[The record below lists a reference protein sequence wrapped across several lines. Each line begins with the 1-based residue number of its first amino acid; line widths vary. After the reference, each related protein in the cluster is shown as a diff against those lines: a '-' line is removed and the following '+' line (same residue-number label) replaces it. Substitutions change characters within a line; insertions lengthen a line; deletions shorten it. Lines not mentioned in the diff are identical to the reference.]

1 MEGDSTALDD
11 LDNAGNENWKK
22 GGKIWL
28 ENPRNSFQQKKRCW
42 NLQLLQKIN
51 PKYQIWYLFH
61 LGICIFLCKIH
72 SVVIHKSCL
81 RFYKGTKNQNS
92 WCRFQLPFKN
102 FSFTLDLSEAEEL
115 LLLSLISFTL
125 LPDIRESN
133 VDLTSL
139 LRFCKKIKNT

>member
-1 MEGDSTALDD
+1 MTWIMPVMKTG
-11 LDNAGNENWKK
+11 KK
-22 GGKIWL
+22 GERYDLKIL
-28 ENPRNSFQQKKRCW
+28 VILFNKRKGAETYIK
-42 NLQLLQKIN
+42 LLQNKN
-51 PKYQIWYLFH
+51 HKYQIWYLFH

-81 RFYKGTKNQNS
+81 RFYKGTKNHNS

-139 LRFCKKIKNT
+139 LRFCKKIKTRK